1 MAVETFVSQ
10 LSAVQDRVS
19 RHGVRADEVPLISGV
34 AGVFPGTFS
43 MCLDASGMV
52 KAVSPSY
59 SSSTGVNGHSM
70 VGRRLNEF
78 FRPAWCDER
87 MGVVRRAMRTGTP
100 IATVEIFRSRR
111 LEGAYLPALDEGS
124 SPVAVFV
131 GRFGLTCPLPED
143 TSVQQFEHLLEPEWG
158 HLSKLSRRELE
169 VLRLIASGLDNGQ
182 IAKSIHRT
190 KRAVEWHISGL
201 YRSLNLLQRT
211 DLFRIGLIAGLPE
224 IDEEH
229 WNRMMER
236 VNSHHAEAPMAY

>member
-1 MAVETFVSQ
+1 MAIESFVDQ
-10 LSAVQDRVS
+10 LSAVHDRVS
-19 RHGVRADEVPLISGV
+19 RNGVHASEVPLISGV
-34 AGVFPGTFS
+34 AHVFPGTFS

-52 KAVSPSY
+52 RAVSSSY

-70 VGRRLNEF
+70 VGRRLSEF

-87 MGVVRRAMRTGTP
+87 LGVARRAMRTGTP

-111 LEGAYLPALDEGS
+111 LEGAYLPAAEDA
-124 SPVAVFV
+124 SPLAVFV

-143 TSVQQFEHLLEPEWG
+143 KSGQQFEHLLEPEWG
-158 HLSKLSRRELE
+158 QLSKLSRRELE

-182 IAKSIHRT
+182 IAKAIHRT

-201 YRSLNLLQRT
+201 YRTLNVLQRT
-211 DLFRIGLIAGLPE
+211 DLFRIGLVAGLPE

>member
-1 MAVETFVSQ
+1 MAVETFVQQ
-10 LSAVQDRVS
+10 LSDVHDRVS
-19 RHGVRADEVPLISGV
+19 RRGLHADEVPLISGV
-34 AGVFPGTFS
+34 VNVFPGTFS
-43 MCLDASGMV
+43 MCLDGSGTV

-87 MGVVRRAMRTGTP
+87 LSVVRRAMRTGTP

-111 LEGAYLPALDEGS
+111 LEGAFLPASDES
-124 SPVAVFV
+124 ASPVAVFV
-131 GRFGLTCPLPED
+131 GRFGLTCSLPED
-143 TSVQQFEHLLEPEWG
+143 KSSQQFEHLLEPEWG
-158 HLSKLSRRELE
+158 QLSKLSRRELE

-182 IAKSIHRT
+182 IAKAIHRT

-201 YRSLNLLQRT
+201 YRSLNVLQRT
-211 DLFRIGLIAGLPE
+211 DLFRIGLIAGLPD
-224 IDEEH
+224 IDEDH

-236 VNSHHAEAPMAY
+236 VNSHHVEAPMAY